1 MTVEMN
7 ETTALSVVE
16 AIRFA
21 ASKGGFMEFQEA
33 VWLAN
38 ELEAIMDKEDES

>member
-7 ETTALSVVE
+7 ESTALAVVE

-21 ASKGGFMEFQEA
+21 ASKDGFMEFQEA

>member
-7 ETTALSVVE
+7 ESTALAVVE

-38 ELEAIMDKEDES
+38 ELEEIMDKEDES